1 MPKETFFNLA
11 QAKRDKI
18 INAAIKEFSRVT
30 IDEASIENIIIE
42 AKISSGSFYQYFE
55 DKEDAYKYVISSV
68 ISKKHESLLK
78 ILEKNKGDIFL
89 AFEEIFKKEFEI
101 FSNDVFHNLM
111 RNFISGTKSRMHSE
125 VIGDSHFKRMGINK
139 MDMHSKILGLIDKDL
154 YSLKDDN
161 SYAVLLGLLFKAMR
175 DTMHKAA
182 VKKMTKKEAL
192 DQFMK
197 VMDILKYGAL
207 KNRSQE
213 EVI

>member
-42 AKISSGSFYQYFE
+42 AKISRGSFYQYFK

-139 MDMHSKILGLIDKDL
+139 MDLHSKILGLIDKDL

>member
-42 AKISSGSFYQYFE
+42 AKISRGSFYQYFE